1 MNLDNRLKRITD
13 FIPSDSYIL
22 DVGCDHAL
30 LDIYLVLNRNNVKLI
45 ASDINENP
53 LKIAKEN
60 IKKYN
65 LEDEITLEKADGVS
79 KINDEVDTVVIAG
92 MGTSTIND
100 IINNDLKKLKNVKKI
115 IISSHTSSFELRE
128 NMNKKGFKII
138 DEAVVFDKGK
148 YYEIIVYSNGYEK
161 LSKLDMKY
169 GPIISKR
176 KDEITKAYFNERYLK
191 LIEIY
196 KKIPNGN
203 KKLKDDL
210 NKKIKE
216 IKKFL

>member
-30 LDIYLVLNRNNVKLI
+30 LDIYLALNRNNVKLI

-176 KDEITKAYFNERYLK
+176 KDEITKAYFNERYLL

-196 KKIPNGN
+196 KKMPNSN

>member
-30 LDIYLVLNRNNVKLI
+30 LDIYLALNRNNVKLI

-53 LKIAKEN
+53 LKIAQEN
-60 IKKYN
+60 IRKYN
-65 LEDEITLEKADGVS
+65 LEDKITLVKADGVS

>member
-30 LDIYLVLNRNNVKLI
+30 LDIYLALNRKNVKLI

-65 LEDEITLEKADGVS
+65 LEDKITLEKADGVS

-100 IINNDLKKLKNVKKI
+100 IINNDLEKLKNVKKI

-203 KKLKDDL
+203 EKLKDDL

>member
-30 LDIYLVLNRNNVKLI
+30 LDIYLALNRNNVKLI

-53 LKIAKEN
+53 LKKAQEN
-60 IKKYN
+60 IRKYN
-65 LEDEITLEKADGVS
+65 LEDKITLEKADGVS
-79 KINDEVDTVVIAG
+79 KINDEVDIVVLAG

>member
-30 LDIYLVLNRNNVKLI
+30 LDIYLALNRKNVKLI

-65 LEDEITLEKADGVS
+65 LEDKITLEKADGVS
-79 KINDEVDTVVIAG
+79 KINDEVDIVVIAG

-161 LSKLDMKY
+161 LSKLDMEY
-169 GPIISKR
+169 GPIISKG

>member
-30 LDIYLVLNRNNVKLI
+30 LDIYLALNRNNVKLI

-100 IINNDLKKLKNVKKI
+100 IINNDLKKLKNVKKA
-115 IISSHTSSFELRE
+115 S
-128 NMNKKGFKII
+128 M
-138 DEAVVFDKGK
+138 
-148 YYEIIVYSNGYEK
+148 
-161 LSKLDMKY
+161 
-169 GPIISKR
+169 
-176 KDEITKAYFNERYLK
+176 
-191 LIEIY
+191 
-196 KKIPNGN
+196 
-203 KKLKDDL
+203 
-210 NKKIKE
+210 
-216 IKKFL
+216 

>member
-30 LDIYLVLNRNNVKLI
+30 LDIYLALNRNNVKLI

-196 KKIPNGN
+196 KKIPNCN

>member
-30 LDIYLVLNRNNVKLI
+30 LDIYLALNRKNVKLI

-65 LEDEITLEKADGVS
+65 LEDKIKLEKADGVS

-100 IINNDLKKLKNVKKI
+100 IINNDLEKLKNVKKI

-148 YYEIIVYSNGYEK
+148 YYEIIVYGNGYEK

>member
-30 LDIYLVLNRNNVKLI
+30 LDIYLALNRNNVKLI

-128 NMNKKGFKII
+128 NMNNKGFKII

-216 IKKFL
+216 IKKIL

>member
-30 LDIYLVLNRNNVKLI
+30 LDIYLALNRNNVKLI

-65 LEDEITLEKADGVS
+65 LEDKIKLEKADGVS
-79 KINDEVDTVVIAG
+79 KINDEVDIVVIAG

-100 IINNDLKKLKNVKKI
+100 IINNDLEKLKNVKKI

-148 YYEIIVYSNGYEK
+148 YYEIIVYSNGYER
-161 LSKLDMKY
+161 LSKLDMEY

-203 KKLKDDL
+203 EKLKDDL

>member
-30 LDIYLVLNRNNVKLI
+30 LDIYLALNRNNVKLI

-65 LEDEITLEKADGVS
+65 LEDKITLEKADGVS

-100 IINNDLKKLKNVKKI
+100 IINNDLEKLKNVKKI

-203 KKLKDDL
+203 EKLKDDL

>member
-30 LDIYLVLNRNNVKLI
+30 LDIYLALNRKNVKLI

-65 LEDEITLEKADGVS
+65 LEDKITLEKADGVS
-79 KINDEVDTVVIAG
+79 KINDEVDIVVIAG

>member
-30 LDIYLVLNRNNVKLI
+30 LDIYLALNRNNVKLI

-65 LEDEITLEKADGVS
+65 LEDEIKLEKADGVS

-100 IINNDLKKLKNVKKI
+100 IINNDLEKLKNVKKI

>member
-13 FIPSDSYIL
+13 FIPSGSYIL

-30 LDIYLVLNRNNVKLI
+30 LDIYLALNRNNVKLI

>member
-30 LDIYLVLNRNNVKLI
+30 LDIYLALNRKNVKLI

-65 LEDEITLEKADGVS
+65 LEDKITLEKADGVS

-100 IINNDLKKLKNVKKI
+100 IINNDLEKLKNVKKI

-148 YYEIIVYSNGYEK
+148 YYEIIVYSNGYER

-203 KKLKDDL
+203 EKLKDDL

>member
-22 DVGCDHAL
+22 DVGCGHAL
-30 LDIYLVLNRNNVKLI
+30 LDIYLALNRNNVKLI

>member
-30 LDIYLVLNRNNVKLI
+30 LDIYLALNRNNVKLI

-196 KKIPNGN
+196 KKIPSGN

>member
-1 MNLDNRLKRITD
+1 MNIDNRLKRITD

-30 LDIYLVLNRNNVKLI
+30 LDIYLALNRKNVKLI

-53 LKIAKEN
+53 LKKAQEN
-60 IKKYN
+60 IRKYN
-65 LEDEITLEKADGVS
+65 LEDKITLVKADGVS

-191 LIEIY
+191 LLELY
-196 KKIPNGN
+196 NNIPVN
-203 KKLKDDL
+203 KQLKEDI

-216 IKKFL
+216 IKQFL

>member
-30 LDIYLVLNRNNVKLI
+30 LDIYLALNRNNVKLI

-65 LEDEITLEKADGVS
+65 LEDKIKLEKADGVS
-79 KINDEVDTVVIAG
+79 KINDEVDIVVIAG

-100 IINNDLKKLKNVKKI
+100 IINNDLEKLKNVKKI

-203 KKLKDDL
+203 EKLKDDL

>member
-1 MNLDNRLKRITD
+1 MNIDNRLKRITD

-30 LDIYLVLNRNNVKLI
+30 LDIYLALNRNNVKLI

-115 IISSHTSSFELRE
+115 IISSHTSNFELRE

>member
-30 LDIYLVLNRNNVKLI
+30 LDIYLALNRNNVKLI

-79 KINDEVDTVVIAG
+79 KINDEVNTVVIAG

>member
-30 LDIYLVLNRNNVKLI
+30 LDIYLALNRNNVKLI

-65 LEDEITLEKADGVS
+65 LEDEITLEKDDGVS

>member
-30 LDIYLVLNRNNVKLI
+30 LDIYLALNRNNVKLI

-169 GPIISKR
+169 GPIISKK

>member
-30 LDIYLVLNRNNVKLI
+30 LDIYLALNRNNVKLI

-65 LEDEITLEKADGVS
+65 LEDEITLEKADGIS

>member
-30 LDIYLVLNRNNVKLI
+30 LDIYLALNRNNVKLI

-60 IKKYN
+60 MKKYN

>member
-30 LDIYLVLNRNNVKLI
+30 LDIYLALNRNNVKLI

-100 IINNDLKKLKNVKKI
+100 IINNDLKKLKNVKKNNHI
-115 IISSHTSSFELRE
+115 FSYI
-128 NMNKKGFKII
+128 
-138 DEAVVFDKGK
+138 
-148 YYEIIVYSNGYEK
+148 
-161 LSKLDMKY
+161 
-169 GPIISKR
+169 
-176 KDEITKAYFNERYLK
+176 
-191 LIEIY
+191 
-196 KKIPNGN
+196 
-203 KKLKDDL
+203 
-210 NKKIKE
+210 
-216 IKKFL
+216 

>member
-1 MNLDNRLKRITD
+1 MNIDNRLKRIAD

-30 LDIYLVLNRNNVKLI
+30 LDIYLALNRKNVKLI

-53 LKIAKEN
+53 LKKAQEN
-60 IKKYN
+60 IRKYN
-65 LEDEITLEKADGVS
+65 LEDKITLVKADGIS

>member
-1 MNLDNRLKRITD
+1 MNIDNRLKRITD

-30 LDIYLVLNRNNVKLI
+30 LDIYLALNRKNVKLI

-100 IINNDLKKLKNVKKI
+100 IINNDLKKLKNLKKI

>member
-30 LDIYLVLNRNNVKLI
+30 LDIYLALNRNNVKLI

-53 LKIAKEN
+53 LKIAQEN
-60 IKKYN
+60 IRKYN
-65 LEDEITLEKADGVS
+65 LEDKITLVKADGIS
-79 KINDEVDTVVIAG
+79 KIYDEVDTVVIAG

>member
-30 LDIYLVLNRNNVKLI
+30 LDIYLALNRNNVKLI

-79 KINDEVDTVVIAG
+79 KINDEVDTVVIEG

>member
-30 LDIYLVLNRNNVKLI
+30 LDIYLALNRNNVKLI

-100 IINNDLKKLKNVKKI
+100 IINNDLKKLKNVKRI

>member
-30 LDIYLVLNRNNVKLI
+30 LDIYLALNRKNVKLI

-65 LEDEITLEKADGVS
+65 LEDKITLEKADGVS

-100 IINNDLKKLKNVKKI
+100 IINNDLEKLKNVKKI

>member
-1 MNLDNRLKRITD
+1 MNIDNRLKRITD

-30 LDIYLVLNRNNVKLI
+30 LDIYLALNRNNVKLI

-60 IKKYN
+60 IKKHN
-65 LEDEITLEKADGVS
+65 LEDKIKLEKADGVS
-79 KINDEVDTVVIAG
+79 KINDEVDIVVIAG

-100 IINNDLKKLKNVKKI
+100 IINNDLEKLKNVKKI

-138 DEAVVFDKGK
+138 DEVVVFDKGK
-148 YYEIIVYSNGYEK
+148 YYEIIVYSNGYER
-161 LSKLDMKY
+161 LSKLDMEY

-203 KKLKDDL
+203 EKLKDDL

>member
-1 MNLDNRLKRITD
+1 MNIDNRLKRITD

-22 DVGCDHAL
+22 DVGCDHAF
-30 LDIYLVLNRNNVKLI
+30 LDIYLALNRNNVKLI

>member
-30 LDIYLVLNRNNVKLI
+30 LDIYLALNRNNVKLI

-92 MGTSTIND
+92 MGSSTINN
-100 IINNDLKKLKNVKKI
+100 IINKDLERLKNIKKI

-138 DEAVVFDKGK
+138 DEVVVFDKGK